1 MESLVRRRDAKRASV
16 SLFSLSLIGDGA
28 SAFVSALAS
37 SSRRA
42 KAIFWW
48 GSRLELSH
56 AAKIN
61 NLQAARVY
69 RISGQWAAFD
79 GARARLH
86 AALL

>member
-42 KAIFWW
+42 KAIL
-48 GSRLELSH
+48 GG
-56 AAKIN
+56 AA
-61 NLQAARVY
+61 
-69 RISGQWAAFD
+69 D
-79 GARARLH
+79 
-86 AALL
+86 